1 MLNLSR
7 SFRPALIPAGAI
19 LAICLGLGG
28 EARAANPEAVFKGQI
43 ITSSKK
49 IPTVAKSKNAY
60 ISQLRKQKATRFM
73 ENKASKS
80 WKVYY
85 TAFFRRPLNS
95 LEVTVKIWDVSSGS
109 KHLMTT
115 FEQYM
120 DKRGAK
126 SITSHVT
133 LYRDDFGVNKNLMM
147 TMESNGAVLAATRF
161 AILGEAEKYSG
172 QVNFSEEE
180 AAKGTDD

>member
-1 MLNLSR
+1 MVNSSR
-7 SFRPALIPAGAI
+7 SQLLFAGMALA
-19 LAICLGLGG
+19 LVLGLGG
-28 EARAANPEAVFKGQI
+28 EARAANPEAVFRGQI
-43 ITSSKK
+43 ITSAKK
-49 IPTVAKSKNAY
+49 IPTVAKSKGAY
-60 ISQLRKQKATRFM
+60 ISALRKQKATRFM
-73 ENKASKS
+73 ENKSTKS

-85 TAFFRRPLNS
+85 TAFFRSPLNS

-133 LYRDDFGVNKNLMM
+133 LNRDDFGVNKNLMM
-147 TMESNGAVLAATRF
+147 TMESNGRVLAATRF

-172 QVNFSEEE
+172 QVNFTEEE
-180 AAKGTDD
+180 ASKGSLDD

>member
-1 MLNLSR
+1 MVNSSR
-7 SFRPALIPAGAI
+7 SQLLFAGMALALVI
-19 LAICLGLGG
+19 GLSGD
-28 EARAANPEAVFKGQI
+28 ANAANPEAVFRGQI
-43 ITSSKK
+43 ITSAKS

-60 ISQLRKQKATRFM
+60 IAQLRKQKSTRFM
-73 ENKASKS
+73 ENKATKS

-85 TAFFRRPLNS
+85 TAFFRAPLNS

-133 LYRDDFGVNKNLMM
+133 LKRDDFGVNKNLMM
-147 TMESNGAVLAATRF
+147 TMESNGRVLAASRF

-180 AAKGTDD
+180 ASKGSLDD

>member
-1 MLNLSR
+1 VSR
-7 SFRPALIPAGAI
+7 SHVTFAGVVLALVI
-19 LAICLGLGG
+19 GLGS
-28 EARAANPEAVFKGQI
+28 EASAANPEAVFRGQI
-43 ITSSKK
+43 ITSTKK
-49 IPTVAKSKNAY
+49 IPTVAKSKGAY
-60 ISQLRKQKATRFM
+60 ISALRKQKATRFM
-73 ENKASKS
+73 ENKTTKS

-95 LEVTVKIWDVSSGS
+95 LEVTVKIWDLSGGT

-126 SITSHVT
+126 SITSHVV
-133 LYRDDFGVNKNLMM
+133 LERDSFGVNKNLMM

-161 AILGEAEKYSG
+161 AILGDAEKFSG

-180 AAKGTDD
+180 AAKGSLDD